1 MQLSLSQSLSLPLVK
16 EKNVAPDTVR
26 NGKEDFIEDYH
37 SRGESGLDST
47 SDSDRCTLVA
57 NGQGEWMKGRRSKQ
71 RFAGRHRGSVVWKAA
86 PHARHCGGSA
96 PRVPHTPARA
106 LSRPQS
112 QMTPRTIPICPHRR
126 NVRAAPTGDHLAGA
140 GGGAGAAS
148 LENCCLSF
156 GTSFLN

>member
-57 NGQGEWMKGRRSKQ
+57 NGQGEWMKGTLPG
-71 RFAGRHRGSVVWKAA
+71 GRDPDWPWK
-86 PHARHCGGSA
+86 
-96 PRVPHTPARA
+96 V
-106 LSRPQS
+106 
-112 QMTPRTIPICPHRR
+112 
-126 NVRAAPTGDHLAGA
+126 GD
-140 GGGAGAAS
+140 S
-148 LENCCLSF
+148 
-156 GTSFLN
+156 